1 MLEVFQNLPK
11 KYCIHYLSSSVFDRY
26 SLDRQELPKE
36 SSQTTHSFRIFTLI
50 TFTGNVSQ

>member
-11 KYCIHYLSSSVFDRY
+11 KYCIHYLSSSVFDGY
-26 SLDRQELPKE
+26 SLDRQQLPKE